1 MPTGLK
7 VPVGVNKSGGAA
19 IEKNE
24 VEQTKKLLFLAF
36 GEDDD
41 NNPFQRVGVP
51 LGLLF
56 KAKTPGL
63 RAKIQRVAEGVLAKF
78 VDRISLAPDDPIKFE
93 ETTEGE
99 IEMSF
104 EYVDLSVNKVEEF
117 RKKFSR

>member
-7 VPVGVNKSGGAA
+7 VPVGVNRSGGAA

-63 RAKIQRVAEGVLAKF
+63 RAKIQRVAEGIIAKF
-78 VDRISLAPDDPIKFE
+78 TDRISVAPDAPIQFI

-99 IEMSF
+99 IEMVF
-104 EYVDLSVNKVEEF
+104 EYVDLSVNKVQEF
-117 RKKFSR
+117 RRKFSR